1 VSGRR
6 AVSERHI
13 VIVDNG
19 GANIASLQFALQR
32 LEAASAV
39 SADPVEIRAAS
50 HVILPGVGAAA
61 DAMSRLRRNG
71 LETVIPTLQQPV
83 LGICLGM
90 QLLYEASQEGDARC
104 LGIIPGRA
112 ARFAEAH
119 DRPVPHMGWNT
130 LEIRRPCA
138 LLTGLADGDYAY
150 FVHSYA
156 LDLSDATVASTGY
169 GAPFSACVQWRNF
182 YGAQFH
188 PERSAAVGARLLKN
202 FLAIN

>member
-1 VSGRR
+1 VSQRQ
-6 AVSERHI
+6 I
-13 VIVDNG
+13 VIVANG

-32 LEAASAV
+32 LDVASVV
-39 SADPVEIRAAS
+39 SADAQRIRAAS

-61 DAMSRLRRNG
+61 DAMSRLRRSG
-71 LETVIPTLQQPV
+71 LDTVIPTLRQPV

-112 ARFAEAH
+112 ARFPESPG
-119 DRPVPHMGWNT
+119 RPVPHMGWNT
-130 LEIRRPCA
+130 LDMQRPCA
-138 LLTGLADGDYAY
+138 LLAGLAEGCYAY

-156 LDLSDATVASTGY
+156 LPPSDATVASTDY
-169 GAPFSACVQWRNF
+169 GAPFTACAEWRNF

-188 PERSAAVGARLLKN
+188 PERSAAVGARLLEN

>member
-1 VSGRR
+1 M
-6 AVSERHI
+6 SERHI

-32 LEAASAV
+32 LDAASAV
-39 SADPVEIRAAS
+39 SADAEQILTAS

-61 DAMSRLRRNG
+61 DAMSRLRRSG
-71 LETVIPTLQQPV
+71 LDTLIPTLQQPV

-90 QLLYEASQEGDARC
+90 QLLFEASQEGDARC
-104 LGIIPGRA
+104 LGVIPGRA
-112 ARFAEAH
+112 ARLAEAQ

-138 LLTGLADGDYAY
+138 LLEGLADGDYAY

-156 LDLSDATVASTGY
+156 LTLSAATVASTGY

-188 PERSAAVGARLLKN
+188 PERSAAVGARLLEN
-202 FLAIN
+202 FLAIE